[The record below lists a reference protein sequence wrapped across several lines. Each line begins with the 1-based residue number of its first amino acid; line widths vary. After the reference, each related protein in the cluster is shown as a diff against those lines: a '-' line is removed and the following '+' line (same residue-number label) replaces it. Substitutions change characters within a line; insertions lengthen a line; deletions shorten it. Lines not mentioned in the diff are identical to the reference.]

1 MPEPLILK
9 VQADTQGVPEGFNR
23 VQKSVDGLDL
33 SSRKASNAMKGFVQD
48 LSQAK
53 DASDVASAALG
64 AFSKILGTSLA
75 ATGIVIAGKA
85 IIDAFSNVSK
95 IVEDTKDRVAKAS
108 AEIKKAGLDIGFSQ
122 AAAEA
127 KKLSDEA
134 DGARASI
141 EKLDKSFLMG
151 LVATITGAR
160 EELGKLAGDAEK
172 LAQQRLFEGARA
184 ERIRTEERAGLGG
197 GALQIRDVEERIKR
211 ELAPINIFTTEGAA
225 AAAEIL
231 KRGEL
236 DIQAIRQKGRDE
248 LDRKEAEARV
258 KEIDADIKGAEEANK
273 IARKYD
279 EEMLKQ
285 GERIEKMRQEN
296 AKEGEKKRKD
306 QERLIEKSAD
316 LQEKQLNA
324 QDRVNAAREALIRAE
339 GEVAN
344 VLVKATGT
352 GRGAQARASSLEIGA
367 QKAAQRAFDQERRR
381 QTQAQ
386 REEIRKSLGPGAD
399 ASDINRE
406 IQRRMEEQARQQ
418 AREPFTAQKEAAQN
432 LKSSEAYLAQI
443 NDLLSS
449 TLDELKSYAHAGAGT

>member
-211 ELAPINIFTTEGAA
+211 ELAPINILTTEGAA

-248 LDRKEAEARV
+248 LDRKEAETRV
-258 KEIDADIKGAEEANK
+258 KEIEADIKGAEEANK

-279 EEMLKQ
+279 EEILKQ
-285 GERIEKMRQEN
+285 EERIEKMRQEA
-296 AKEGEKKRKD
+296 AKEDEKKRKD

-344 VLVKATGT
+344 VLVRATGT

-386 REEIRKSLGPGAD
+386 REEIRKRLGPGAD

-406 IQRRMEEQARQQ
+406 IQRRMEEQARQR

-432 LKSSEAYLAQI
+432 LKSSEAYLDQI
-443 NDLLSS
+443 NQLLSS